1 MAMIDVTCAIIRNEE
16 EEILVVQR
24 GKESDHPLKWEFPGG
39 KLHEGESLEDCI
51 IREILEELSID
62 IVIVSSLPS
71 VEHDYGFR
79 QIRLFPFICDTL
91 DEIPLLSEHAAYRW
105 VNAEDLKSVDF
116 CEADVTVASLFLDTL
131 PAPVH
136 SPAEKTIEESV
147 PLAVDIELRSAISRM
162 MGMKEAEWFAGS
174 AIDNPQVF
182 SKLLEYSFSG
192 DQKLAFR
199 ASWTLTKVCD
209 KDPQLIYPYID
220 EIVLKLGNMESESA
234 IRSFLRIISLADLSS
249 INMKRHGILTD
260 YCFGILKSGFS
271 AVALKAYAMEILY
284 KLALIYPELGSELEA
299 TISILQ
305 IDGSAGI
312 LSRGRQIL
320 RKLASR

>member
-1 MAMIDVTCAIIRNEE
+1 MIDVTCAIIRNEE
-16 EEILVVQR
+16 EEILIVQR
-24 GKESDHPLKWEFPGG
+24 GIKSDHPLKWEFPGG
-39 KLHEGESLEDCI
+39 KLNAGESPEDCI
-51 IREILEELSID
+51 IREILEELSVD
-62 IVIVSSLPS
+62 IVIVSTLPP

-79 QIRLFPFICDTL
+79 QIRLIPFVCDTL
-91 DEIPLLSEHAAYRW
+91 DEIPLLSEHVAYRW
-105 VNAEDLKSVDF
+105 LNAGELKSVDF
-116 CEADVTVASLFLDTL
+116 CEADVPVAGMYLDSL
-131 PAPVH
+131 PA
-136 SPAEKTIEESV
+136 SV
-147 PLAVDIELRSAISRM
+147 PSSNDKKNEDKVPLSVDTELRAAISRM

-174 AIDNPQVF
+174 AIDNPVVF

-209 KDPQLIYPYID
+209 KDPELIYSYID
-220 EIVLKLGNMESESA
+220 DIIVRLETLENESA
-234 IRSFLRIISLADLSS
+234 IRSFLRIISLSDPGR
-249 INMKRHGILTD
+249 INIKSHGILTD
-260 YCFGILKSGFS
+260 YCFGILKSGFT

-320 RKLASR
+320 KKLSSK

>member
-1 MAMIDVTCAIIRNEE
+1 MIDVTCAIIRNEE

-24 GKESDHPLKWEFPGG
+24 GLESDHPLKWEFPGG

-62 IVIVSSLPS
+62 IVIVSSLPP

-79 QIRLFPFICDTL
+79 QIKLIPFICDTL
-91 DEIPLLSEHAAYRW
+91 DEVPLLSEHAAYRW
-105 VNAEDLKSVDF
+105 VSTEELKSVDF
-116 CEADVTVASLFLDTL
+116 CEADVTVASMYLDTE
-131 PAPVH
+131 PASVPSSH
-136 SPAEKTIEESV
+136 EKRIEESV
-147 PLAVDIELRSAISRM
+147 PLEVDTELRAAISRM

-174 AIDNPQVF
+174 AADNPVVF

-209 KDPQLIYPYID
+209 KDPELIYPYID
-220 EIVLKLGNMESESA
+220 DIILKLGTLENESA
-234 IRSFLRIISLADLSS
+234 IRCFLRIISLSDPGR
-249 INMKRHGILTD
+249 IKIKNHGILTD
-260 YCFGILKSGFS
+260 YSFGVLKSGFT

-284 KLALIYPELGSELEA
+284 KLALLYPGLGSELEA

-320 RKLASR
+320 KKLSSG